1 MAEPIFKTIDYSNQI
16 ASNNKAASDSM
27 VKGIQNI
34 SNTFLAGRQQSIN
47 QARQLMADYDA
58 VINEVD
64 DMHKETVSGEIAKTQ
79 QQLAS
84 NIYKKKG
91 KNGVRLQLGDMNS
104 EGFNYAR
111 DMRKLK
117 NLAANS
123 RMSRENLDSA
133 RDYAKTH
140 KYFENSQQRTAF
152 LAEVATFYSDP
163 KTLNASPKQVQEDYK
178 NLVLEHTDVASE
190 AKDIILSD
198 MTKNSESSFSIKDGD
213 EYKTTVTSYGDL
225 FKDGRIDDATI
236 REHAQLYI
244 DRTGI
249 DQTNLE
255 AIENK
260 LRSSAMATIEDRS
273 RTEEELRRSQ
283 QSINA
288 ADAAAKEKKEDSEKI
303 EFTNDNI
310 VEFSSQM
317 ASSDREVAD
326 KAVRRFNASSQV
338 KKSIIFSNQS
348 EYTQA
353 MIETDRDALKRGEVT
368 SREDGEALTSPL
380 IFEEGTVGNNSVPLK
395 MITKPIIGDDEE
407 AEAKRIEKN
416 NNNIIIQSLREK
428 YKVEGNQI
436 DFSKMNLE
444 DRILYSRLGQAEDYD
459 DEVSAWIENY
469 KRVEKYYADR
479 WPSDLSPDSEVMFT
493 RFKDDKL
500 PPTLHDRFDEGMNQ
514 TQIRNLN
521 NNSTGA
527 IEDQVNPTV
536 KKGILDPPD

>member
-16 ASNNKAASDSM
+16 ANNNKAASDSM

-34 SNTFLAGRQQSIN
+34 SNTFLAGRQNNIN
-47 QARQLMADYDA
+47 QARQLMSDFDA

-64 DMHKETVSGEIAKTQ
+64 DMHKENVSGQIAKTQ
-79 QQLAS
+79 QQLAN

-104 EGFNYAR
+104 KDFNYAR

-117 NLAANS
+117 NLATNS
-123 RMSRENLDSA
+123 RMSRESLDSA
-133 RDYAKTH
+133 RDYAKNH
-140 KYFENSQQRTAF
+140 KYFESSQQRTEY

-163 KTLNASPKQVQEDYK
+163 KTLNASPKQVQEADRDLRLQY
-178 NLVLEHTDVASE
+178 TDVASE
-190 AKDIILSD
+190 AKDIILDD
-198 MTKNSESSFSIKDGD
+198 MTKNRESSYSMKDGD

-225 FKDGRIDDATI
+225 FKDGDIDEAKIT
-236 REHAQLYI
+236 EHAQLYI

-255 AIENK
+255 SIKDK
-260 LRSSAMATIEDRS
+260 LRDSATSTVTDRNI
-273 RTEEELRRSQ
+273 RKEQFEKERLVLEAQ
-283 QSINA
+283 KV
-288 ADAAAKEKKEDSEKI
+288 AAKEKKEDSEKI

-353 MIETDRDALKRGEVT
+353 MIETDRDALKRSEVT
-368 SREDGEALTSPL
+368 SREDGEALKSPL
-380 IFEEGTVGNNSVPLK
+380 DDPDGYYNDTTLKPKIATAANPLTQKDIKDNSIIEE
-395 MITKPIIGDDEE
+395 
-407 AEAKRIEKN
+407 
-416 NNNIIIQSLREK
+416 LRVK
-428 YKVEGNQI
+428 YKVGESATI
-436 DFSKMNLE
+436 DFNSMSLK
-444 DRILYSRLGQAEDYD
+444 DRVKYFKIDHRLAVDYD
-459 DEVSAWIENY
+459 AKNWYENY
-469 KRVEKYYADR
+469 KRVEEYYADR
-479 WPSDLSPDSEVMFT
+479 WPPGLSPDSEVMFT

-500 PPTLHDRFDEGMNQ
+500 PPTLHDRFDKGMNQ

>member
-459 DEVSAWIENY
+459 DEVSTWIENY

>member
-16 ASNNKAASDSM
+16 ANNNKAASDSM

-47 QARQLMADYDA
+47 QARQLMSDFDA

-64 DMHKETVSGEIAKTQ
+64 DMHKENVSGQIAKTQ
-79 QQLAS
+79 QQLAN

-104 EGFNYAR
+104 EDFNYAR

-117 NLAANS
+117 NLATNS

-140 KYFENSQQRTAF
+140 QYFENSQQRTAY
-152 LAEVATFYSDP
+152 LAEIATFYSDP
-163 KTLNASPKQVQEDYK
+163 KTLNASPKQVQEADRDLRLQY
-178 NLVLEHTDVASE
+178 TDVASE

-288 ADAAAKEKKEDSEKI
+288 ADAAAKEKKKESEEI
-303 EFTNDNI
+303 EYTNNNI
-310 VEFSSQM
+310 VDMSTRLSSP
-317 ASSDREVAD
+317 DRAVAD
-326 KAVRRFNASSQV
+326 RAVEQLNASPLI
-338 KKSIIFSNQS
+338 KESIIFSNQS

-353 MIETDRDALKRGEVT
+353 MIKTDRDALKKGKIT
-368 SREDGEALTSPL
+368 SKKDGEELKSPL
-380 IFEEGTVGNNSVPLK
+380 DYSSYAGEFDDSTPLSVKLPTDGNPLTPEEIKNNSL
-395 MITKPIIGDDEE
+395 IEE
-407 AEAKRIEKN
+407 
-416 NNNIIIQSLREK
+416 LREK
-428 YKVEGNQI
+428 YKDVINDSNQI
-436 DFSKMNLE
+436 DFGEFAFE
-444 DRILYSRLGQAEDYD
+444 DKVKYFKIDHGLAIDSDAKEWY
-459 DEVSAWIENY
+459 ENY
-469 KRVEKYYADR
+469 KRVEEYYADR
-479 WPSDLSPDSEVMFT
+479 WPSGLSPDSEVMFIRRT
-493 RFKDDKL
+493 DSKI
-500 PPTLHDRFDEGMNQ
+500 PPTVFDRSDTDMHQ
-514 TQIRNLN
+514 RQIRNLN

-536 KKGILDPPD
+536 KKGELD

>member
-16 ASNNKAASDSM
+16 ANNNKAASDSM

-34 SNTFLAGRQQSIN
+34 SNTFLASRQNNIN
-47 QARQLMADYDA
+47 QARQLMSDFDA

-64 DMHKETVSGEIAKTQ
+64 DMHKENVSGQIAKTQ
-79 QQLAS
+79 QQLAN

-104 EGFNYAR
+104 KDFNYAR

-117 NLAANS
+117 NLATNS
-123 RMSRENLDSA
+123 RMSRESLDSA
-133 RDYAKTH
+133 RDYAKNH
-140 KYFENSQQRTAF
+140 KYFENSQQRTEY

-163 KTLNASPKQVQEDYK
+163 KTLNASPKQVQESDRDLRLQY
-178 NLVLEHTDVASE
+178 TDVASE
-190 AKDIILSD
+190 AKDIILDD
-198 MTKNSESSFSIKDGD
+198 MTKNRESSYSMKDGD

-225 FKDGRIDDATI
+225 FKDGDIDEAKIT
-236 REHAQLYI
+236 EHAQLYI

-255 AIENK
+255 SIKDK
-260 LRSSAMATIEDRS
+260 LRDSATSTVTDRNIRKEQLDKERLGIEA
-273 RTEEELRRSQ
+273 Q
-283 QSINA
+283 KV
-288 ADAAAKEKKEDSEKI
+288 AAKEKKEDLEKI

-326 KAVRRFNASSQV
+326 KAVRRLNASSQV

-353 MIETDRDALKRGEVT
+353 MIETDRDALKRSEVT
-368 SREDGEALTSPL
+368 SREDGEVLTSPL
-380 IFEEGTVGNNSVPLK
+380 IFEEGTVGNNRVPLK

-428 YKVEGNQI
+428 YKVEDNQI

-459 DEVSAWIENY
+459 DEVSTWIDNY
-469 KRVEKYYADR
+469 KRVEEYYADR

-500 PPTLHDRFDEGMNQ
+500 PPTLHDRFDKGMNQ

>member
-16 ASNNKAASDSM
+16 ANNNKAASDSM

-34 SNTFLAGRQQSIN
+34 SNTFLAGRQQSID

-104 EGFNYAR
+104 EDFNYAR

-225 FKDGRIDDATI
+225 FKDGKIDDATI

-303 EFTNDNI
+303 EYTNNNI
-310 VEFSSQM
+310 VDMSTRLSSP
-317 ASSDREVAD
+317 DRAVAD
-326 KAVRRFNASSQV
+326 RTAEQLNASPLIKES
-338 KKSIIFSNQS
+338 KIFSNQS

-353 MIETDRDALKRGEVT
+353 MIETDRNSFKEGKITSKKDGKELK
-368 SREDGEALTSPL
+368 SPL
-380 IFEEGTVGNNSVPLK
+380 DYSSYAGEFDDSTPLSVKLPTDGNPLTPEEIKNNSL
-395 MITKPIIGDDEE
+395 IEE
-407 AEAKRIEKN
+407 
-416 NNNIIIQSLREK
+416 LREK
-428 YKVEGNQI
+428 YKDVINDSNQI
-436 DFSKMNLE
+436 DFGEFAFE
-444 DRILYSRLGQAEDYD
+444 DKVKYFKIDHALAIDSDAKEWY
-459 DEVSAWIENY
+459 ENY
-469 KRVEKYYADR
+469 KRVEEYYADR
-479 WPSDLSPDSEVMFT
+479 WPSGLSPDSEAMFI
-493 RFKDDKL
+493 RFTDSNLTPKIY
-500 PPTLHDRFDEGMNQ
+500 DRSDTDMQ
-514 TQIRNLN
+514 QRHIRNLN
-521 NNSTGA
+521 NSSTGSM
-527 IEDQVNPTV
+527 EDQLNPTV
-536 KKGILDPPD
+536 KKGESHA

>member
-288 ADAAAKEKKEDSEKI
+288 ADAAAKEKKEESEEI
-303 EFTNDNI
+303 EYTNDNI

>member
-288 ADAAAKEKKEDSEKI
+288 ADAAAKEKKKESEEI
-303 EFTNDNI
+303 EYTNNNI
-310 VEFSSQM
+310 VDMSTGLSSP
-317 ASSDREVAD
+317 DRAVAD
-326 KAVRRFNASSQV
+326 RTVEQLNASPLI
-338 KKSIIFSNQS
+338 KESIIFSNQS

-353 MIETDRDALKRGEVT
+353 MIETDRDALKREEVT
-368 SREDGEALTSPL
+368 SREDGEVLESPL
-380 IFEEGTVGNNSVPLK
+380 IFKEGRVGNNSVPLK

>member
-16 ASNNKAASDSM
+16 ANNNKAASDSM

-34 SNTFLAGRQQSIN
+34 SNTFLAGRQQSID

-104 EGFNYAR
+104 EDFNYAR

-225 FKDGRIDDATI
+225 FKDGKIDDATI

-303 EFTNDNI
+303 EYTNNNI
-310 VEFSSQM
+310 VDMSTRLSSP
-317 ASSDREVAD
+317 DRAVAD
-326 KAVRRFNASSQV
+326 RTAEQLNASPLIKES
-338 KKSIIFSNQS
+338 KIFSNQS

-353 MIETDRDALKRGEVT
+353 MIETDR
-368 SREDGEALTSPL
+368 
-380 IFEEGTVGNNSVPLK
+380 NS
-395 MITKPIIGDDEE
+395 
-407 AEAKRIEKN
+407 
-416 NNNIIIQSLREK
+416 
-428 YKVEGNQI
+428 
-436 DFSKMNLE
+436 
-444 DRILYSRLGQAEDYD
+444 
-459 DEVSAWIENY
+459 
-469 KRVEKYYADR
+469 
-479 WPSDLSPDSEVMFT
+479 
-493 RFKDDKL
+493 FK
-500 PPTLHDRFDEGMNQ
+500 E
-514 TQIRNLN
+514 
-521 NNSTGA
+521 
-527 IEDQVNPTV
+527 
-536 KKGILDPPD
+536 

>member
-64 DMHKETVSGEIAKTQ
+64 DMHKETVSVQIAKTQ
-79 QQLAS
+79 QQLAN

-104 EGFNYAR
+104 EDFNYAR

>member
-104 EGFNYAR
+104 EDFNYAR

>member
-198 MTKNSESSFSIKDGD
+198 MTRNSESSFSIKDGD

-353 MIETDRDALKRGEVT
+353 MIETDRDALKREEVT
-368 SREDGEALTSPL
+368 SREDGEVLESPL
-380 IFEEGTVGNNSVPLK
+380 IFKEGRVGNNSVPLK

-479 WPSDLSPDSEVMFT
+479 WPSDLSPDSEVMFIRRT
-493 RFKDDKL
+493 DSKI
-500 PPTLHDRFDEGMNQ
+500 PTTVYDRFDTDMHQ
-514 TQIRNLN
+514 RQIRNLN

-527 IEDQVNPTV
+527 IEDQVNPKV
-536 KKGILDPPD
+536 KKGELD